1 MSISEETAESK
12 GVLLLKCE
20 VVPRA
25 ACMVMQVM
33 AVKMQI
39 ENSPADDLLPPH
51 RCPEVIQQNHD
62 RREIHSHRHRKIERL
77 DQAVAASHLHSIKWQ
92 KNEQDEHQEQL
103 KVDSPNDDIRRTVA
117 SM

>member
-1 MSISEETAESK
+1 MSISEETAELK

-39 ENSPADDLLPPH
+39 ETPQPMTFFHHIDA
-51 RCPEVIQQNHD
+51 
-62 RREIHSHRHRKIERL
+62 RR
-77 DQAVAASHLHSIKWQ
+77 
-92 KNEQDEHQEQL
+92 
-103 KVDSPNDDIRRTVA
+103 
-117 SM
+117 